1 MKDDDYRL
9 IGKVSIPEDQR
20 EEFNRKV
27 LELLWRGGIR
37 KTDTLVV
44 NGIPHTVV
52 RRAEPDEKGIVSFDY
67 SIFEQQI
74 RKPSTF
80 NTITGKLKSE
90 DRGYNE
96 YGIVMNMIMVL
107 TMAYSTSPCM
117 MTYQGKPSNLP
128 GYIALINTLL
138 DDRIVCRNG
147 TDVWDMVE
155 LFHQSPDLQD
165 LNPMEAYEV
174 ARNNSQHFL
183 SEQFLYAL
191 LIDEKQIKLTDK
203 TAEMDLNSLHGINA
217 LQYREYLYRFMLQ
230 QKDNRAFETWL
241 KKLLKCS
248 YDERMKLAE
257 KKDDFRTAAVFSGF
271 FPAPVLV
278 SVYAK
283 AIGEDFW
290 PVWDRLNVQA
300 YRDYHP
306 LDYPED
312 DTEDHDFLLPLYKPI
327 WRDSEDEF
335 LEYWDGKEM
344 KLSEELTRQFSLWAE
359 AFRTIEIPS
368 GMNTEKELAGILSDL
383 ENIWECRLVDQ
394 AFIEEFLDNKDD
406 PDHQKLLLV
415 LREYLYEGAEYFPEL
430 TRQQAAEWILSG
442 SRDDHDPVLMSA
454 YVSMMTN
461 HKLRKHIMG
470 V

>member
-9 IGKVSIPEDQR
+9 IGKASIPEDQR

-155 LFHQSPDLQD
+155 LFHQSPD
-165 LNPMEAYEV
+165 
-174 ARNNSQHFL
+174 
-183 SEQFLYAL
+183 
-191 LIDEKQIKLTDK
+191 
-203 TAEMDLNSLHGINA
+203 
-217 LQYREYLYRFMLQ
+217 
-230 QKDNRAFETWL
+230 
-241 KKLLKCS
+241 
-248 YDERMKLAE
+248 
-257 KKDDFRTAAVFSGF
+257 
-271 FPAPVLV
+271 
-278 SVYAK
+278 
-283 AIGEDFW
+283 
-290 PVWDRLNVQA
+290 
-300 YRDYHP
+300 
-306 LDYPED
+306 
-312 DTEDHDFLLPLYKPI
+312 
-327 WRDSEDEF
+327 
-335 LEYWDGKEM
+335 
-344 KLSEELTRQFSLWAE
+344 
-359 AFRTIEIPS
+359 
-368 GMNTEKELAGILSDL
+368 
-383 ENIWECRLVDQ
+383 
-394 AFIEEFLDNKDD
+394 
-406 PDHQKLLLV
+406 
-415 LREYLYEGAEYFPEL
+415 
-430 TRQQAAEWILSG
+430 
-442 SRDDHDPVLMSA
+442 
-454 YVSMMTN
+454 
-461 HKLRKHIMG
+461 
-470 V
+470 